1 MTAEYSVLDGSSVT
15 DGPNLGIRDRKKRI
29 RTNSRGLSTATVG
42 IRAHHR
48 VHTDYS
54 YQTND
59 AGALNGAVPQC
70 QGSSSCLASIR
81 LHRNGNVFEPVVDE
95 PTWDCRAQ
103 RQYEDFPRDADA

>member
-42 IRAHHR
+42 IRAQHR

-95 PTWDCRAQ
+95 PTWDRRAQ